1 MIQQPICFPSN
12 IKTLTLASGGSIN
25 ISPGFILSAQATG
38 SATTVRFLNKAGF
51 ADERV
56 VTNSVASIAS
66 GTTLMPVT
74 PVSGGGAI
82 YIKAET
88 VAEVQPRGTGA
99 RLDLRSDGSAIGQS
113 VSLDVTETP
122 SAIIALVAAAII
134 AGSGGQGGTT
144 GTYAAAGAT
153 QGAATA
159 ITTSIARITSGA
171 ALAGVRLDAA
181 TAGERRWV
189 HNDGTEI
196 YLLYPAT
203 GESIKPATA
212 NVPMTLGVGDAI
224 ELVCTATGSWT
235 REKNL
240 WIGQVNGAG
249 TTQSVTATVP
259 QGPDLVTV
267 VPTFGNSAATMYAA
281 KAGMRVAVR
290 NGSATVVARLFPLS
304 GGTIN
309 SGAADAVYLIP
320 PGGIA
325 HLVCLANGAWT
336 DEATQ
341 FDKVITNFILS
352 SAPNSN
358 IDIDDIGGSA
368 IARFSATGIIFSQGA
383 SFAGAADAAV
393 AGGNQ
398 TNATQISVN
407 RFTITTCAT
416 LGDACVMSGVADI
429 SLIDNE
435 GVAAS
440 FVYAPLGG
448 TMDGVLNGFCIVPP
462 GGRTLVH
469 CGADGTSWH
478 STQLPRQTLSTTA
491 TLVAGDFTFNA
502 GNIGAAYAARITA
515 SSFVRVNGISAPGAG
530 TLGVTFLQTVV
541 PGTSIAISAYSALG
555 AADNTDVS
563 TRLVEIVF

>member
-1 MIQQPICFPSN
+1 MVQPPFTPISPLIAVTRDDDGTTTYVNSGGIVSIRVHN
-12 IKTLTLASGGSIN
+12 ASSSTITWPDHGRMRTGRVATAAATLAAANPLFIALTEVGRTTAYYNAGLISDVQAATPSGTYVFLKASVDGGHGSPITVTE
-25 ISPGFILSAQATG
+25 SLATVQA
-38 SATTVRFLNKAGF
+38 AWNLA
-51 ADERV
+51 
-56 VTNSVASIAS
+56 IAS
-66 GTTLMPVT
+66 
-74 PVSGGGAI
+74 
-82 YIKAET
+82 
-88 VAEVQPRGTGA
+88 
-99 RLDLRSDGSAIGQS
+99 DDGS
-113 VSLDVTETP
+113 
-122 SAIIALVAAAII
+122 
-134 AGSGGQGGTT
+134 TT

-159 ITTSIARITSGA
+159 ITTSIARITSGS

-212 NVPMTLGVGDAI
+212 NVPLSLGVGDAI
-224 ELVCTATGSWT
+224 ELVCTATGTWT

-240 WIGQVNGAG
+240 WLGQVNGAG

-267 VPTFGNSAATMYAA
+267 VPAFAANSAATMYAA

-290 NGSATVVARLFPLS
+290 NGSATVVARLFPFS

-352 SAPNSN
+352 SAPSAN

-393 AGGNQ
+393 AGGDQ
-398 TNATQISVN
+398 TDATQIAVN

-416 LGDACVMSGVADI
+416 LGDACVMSGTADI

-440 FVYAPLGG
+440 FVYAPVGH
-448 TMDGVLNGFCIVPP
+448 TMDGVLDGFCIVPP

-469 CGADGTSWH
+469 CGADGTSWY
-478 STQLPRQTLSTTA
+478 STQLTRQTLSTTA
-491 TLVAGDFTFNA
+491 TLVAGAFTFNA